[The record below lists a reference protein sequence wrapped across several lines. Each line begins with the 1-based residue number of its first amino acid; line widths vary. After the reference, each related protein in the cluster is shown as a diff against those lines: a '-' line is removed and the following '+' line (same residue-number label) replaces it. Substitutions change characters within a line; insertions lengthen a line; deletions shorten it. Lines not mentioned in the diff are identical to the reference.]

1 MKMASM
7 ESRMFNRLLTWTSRQ
22 RSSDVLCL
30 KTHRSANKLM
40 EEEHLYNIG
49 FNFFVG
55 WLGKRVNKLN
65 LVEGLEYRQT
75 VRATSTPGA
84 HLR

>member
-1 MKMASM
+1 M
-7 ESRMFNRLLTWTSRQ
+7 
-22 RSSDVLCL
+22 
-30 KTHRSANKLM
+30 M
-40 EEEHLYNIG
+40 EEEYLYNIG

>member
-1 MKMASM
+1 M
-7 ESRMFNRLLTWTSRQ
+7 
-22 RSSDVLCL
+22 

-75 VRATSTPGA
+75 VRATSMPGA